1 MTRDPS
7 KSQVNITGQCSKCIN
22 ILVKCEEAFNTFK
35 ISDSAK
41 TTLFACWNNFLTR
54 SFQDADWHLH
64 LSSVNRAIDLCFFFD
79 HNNYKCWLPIYYED
93 CLTLPK
99 GFPKMYQSVLNGDFV
114 VRHSSK
120 KGSAVPIDQA
130 LERAYNKPANHL
142 LVLLALSK
150 QRRLLGSG
158 T

>member
-64 LSSVNRAIDLCFFFD
+64 LSSVNRAIDLCFFLITTIISAGSLSIMRIVLHCPRVFL
-79 HNNYKCWLPIYYED
+79 KCI
-93 CLTLPK
+93 
-99 GFPKMYQSVLNGDFV
+99 N
-114 VRHSSK
+114 
-120 KGSAVPIDQA
+120 
-130 LERAYNKPANHL
+130 
-142 LVLLALSK
+142 LS
-150 QRRLLGSG
+150 
-158 T
+158 